1 MFGQVITSPEVP
13 MIFLNQTCGRY
24 KKWRMVSALSL
35 SLSRMVPA
43 SIPEHHLRLKN
54 LCVIPSSIIMKR
66 KAIFLLYSTEVD
78 SHATNSKAT
87 PKPCLANE
95 VKFPTGRLAHKPRE
109 QWQHNLPKHI
119 HLEFDSYFLS
129 VYVSMINTYYLG
141 ICRIG

>member
-1 MFGQVITSPEVP
+1 MCDTIINHNEKKSHIPVI
-13 MIFLNQTCGRY
+13 F
-24 KKWRMVSALSL
+24 
-35 SLSRMVPA
+35 
-43 SIPEHHLRLKN
+43 
-54 LCVIPSSIIMKR
+54 
-66 KAIFLLYSTEVD
+66 D